1 MKGFIEVKE
10 ICRDEN
16 GQIQIYENG
25 IFVQP
30 YTPTLIAISAIETVN
45 SNRIILKDGTEIEVM
60 NGDDIDNRVPCM
72 ESYNEIKTLIEE
84 AT

>member
-10 ICRDEN
+10 ICRDEK
-16 GQIQIYENG
+16 GRVQVYENG

-30 YTPTLIAISAIETVN
+30 YTPTLIAISAIATVKSN
-45 SNRIILKDGTEIEVM
+45 SIILKDGTEIEVM
-60 NGDDIDNRVPCM
+60 NGDNVDDRFPCM